1 MEKIDVPVTRRW
13 MFSFWKPYSVQAQW
27 GDLIRL
33 IDIFLIAVV
42 LVERP
47 NDYIDSRLNMIMD
60 YRANVAELKDSANK
74 MWARKSDLD
83 NVFASENEYNAQVQ
97 GARRRSD
104 VDITDFRTYLCI
116 ARNIYKA
123 AFPNERFHDRRHD
136 VCQSCLTQCV
146 WRRGYADRGTIARRA
161 HFDPSRLGAGSC
173 FRRRC
178 FLASSQ
184 IILSF
189 PNTTASAKRYV
200 FSLLLPILSM
210 TSPLRSDT
218 IVPGL
223 RYITERTG
231 RAATTAD
238 EIIGELSESLTRA
251 SVEYGFAS
259 PPQTGTLPAVLPA
272 QTSTSATGLA
282 QANQPAT
289 QRRFEHS
296 PILPTGATTGSYHHS
311 GSEKRRSNWGAL
323 PQPDQSLE
331 ATTLQDFSKSG
342 HALPQPY
349 HVQQSPESGLPGPRF
364 MSQTF
369 PYDQPL
375 VYGHGMAPDSWG
387 VNQRTSGDAPR
398 FSISPPPAYQGP
410 GQVMSRS
417 STHGASNMRSSL
429 TSIGEAVHQTPRYPY
444 MASSSTSVMYA
455 PGVNA
460 ANRTSL
466 SNTPGT
472 SNVRSLDGE
481 IEGFERLHI
490 SGSQTAPSGSGYH
503 HAPQSSSTTSSV
515 PRLSTASSTGTE
527 GLVDKYYYDDT
538 AGRGLNAA
546 HHAPQ
551 GSSTSTAVPR
561 SSTASTTGTVTGFID
576 NYGYEYYDTAG
587 RERTSDG
594 HY

>member
-136 VCQSCLTQCV
+136 VKVALRNAYGGAVLYPEDMPVGFWLTMQTEEQLREELTLTLPDLGQGAV
-146 WRRGYADRGTIARRA
+146 SDEDVFWRAAKL
-161 HFDPSRLGAGSC
+161 FFPSRTPPPV
-173 FRRRC
+173 
-178 FLASSQ
+178 Q
-184 IILSF
+184 
-189 PNTTASAKRYV
+189 K
-200 FSLLLPILSM
+200 
-210 TSPLRSDT
+210 
-218 IVPGL
+218 
-223 RYITERTG
+223 
-231 RAATTAD
+231 D

-251 SVEYGFAS
+251 S
-259 PPQTGTLPAVLPA
+259 AVLPA

-387 VNQRTSGDAPR
+387 VNQRTSGD
-398 FSISPPPAYQGP
+398 
-410 GQVMSRS
+410 
-417 STHGASNMRSSL
+417 GASNMRSSL